1 MNFWRGAAFGLTAL
15 TLSACAGPMADVVSK
30 RSDPAIQLSGMKTF
44 QAPPPKSGV
53 ARSNVDVFEEFL
65 DLTFALESGQD
76 LSRLSRFEG
85 PITVALVNAQNDVVG
100 QDLDQLIKRLRTE
113 ASIPISRV
121 QTASA
126 ANIVIEMVSKRQLR
140 RAAPTAA
147 CIVVPRMSSWAEFRK
162 NRFNRRA
169 DWTSLEVRSRA
180 AVFMPRDISPQDAR
194 DCLHEELAQAIGPLN
209 DLYRLPDSV
218 FNDDNFH
225 IVLTPYDM
233 MILRAMYAPELKS
246 GMAKHEV
253 AAVLPRILARVN
265 PEGAGLASRQI
276 QETPGSWMRK
286 IELALG
292 PDASEKTRIE
302 AASDAVR
309 IAEQLG
315 MTDHRLGFS
324 YYARARVNASANG
337 IEAAADYARAYANF
351 SKIFGPYDIHTAQ
364 AGLQMASLAMSSGE
378 FRQALQFIE
387 SGLVAANT
395 AQNGRLMFS
404 LLAMKSE
411 IYKLAGRTDEA
422 SALRDEAIAWGQYG
436 IHPPGEIR
444 KRLEIIANL
453 PPRLPQK
460 ES

>member
-1 MNFWRGAAFGLTAL
+1 MNFWRGAAFGLSVMA
-15 TLSACAGPMADVVSK
+15 LSACAGPMADVVSK
-30 RSDPAIQLSGMKTF
+30 RSDPTVQLSGMKTF
-44 QAPPPKSGV
+44 HAPPPAAGV
-53 ARSNVDVFEEFL
+53 ARSNLDVFEEFL

-76 LSRLSRFEG
+76 LTKLSRFEG
-85 PITVALVNAQNDVVG
+85 PITVALVNPTHQVVG
-100 QDLDQLIKRLRTE
+100 QDLDRLIKRLQTE
-113 ASIPISRV
+113 ANIPISRV
-121 QTASA
+121 QTAAA

-233 MILRAMYAPELKS
+233 MILRAMYAPELHS

-265 PEGAGLASRQI
+265 PQGAGLAPLHRQ
-276 QETPGSWMRK
+276 ESPGSWVRK
-286 IELALG
+286 IEIALG
-292 PDASEKTRIE
+292 PDASDKTRIE
-302 AASDAVR
+302 AAADAVR
-309 IAEQLG
+309 IAQQLG

-324 YYARARVNASANG
+324 YYARARVTAATNG
-337 IEAAADYARAYANF
+337 VEAAADYARAYANF

-387 SGLVAANT
+387 SGLITAKT

-404 LLAMKSE
+404 LLAMKAE

-422 SALRDEAIAWGQYG
+422 TALRTEAVAWGQYG
-436 IHPPGEIR
+436 IHPPSEIN
-444 KRLEIIANL
+444 KRLDFIANL